1 MVYGKYIYIYRF
13 MVDIS
18 NKWTIDQRLGK
29 MFSGIPLDRGADGKK
44 PWDHEEIWKINEI

>member
-1 MVYGKYIYIYRF
+1 MVYGKYIYISIYIYRF

-29 MFSGIPLDRGADGKK
+29 IFSGIPLDRGAHFTKNPVGS
-44 PWDHEEIWKINEI
+44 